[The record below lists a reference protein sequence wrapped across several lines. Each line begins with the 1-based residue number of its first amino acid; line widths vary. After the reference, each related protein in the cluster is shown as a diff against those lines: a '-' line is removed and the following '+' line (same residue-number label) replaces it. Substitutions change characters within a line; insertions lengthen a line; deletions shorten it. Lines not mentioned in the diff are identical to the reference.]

1 MPCPYFFCNTT
12 IKTEAKTTLWWCKF
26 MQLKEFRKTIPV
38 LLSKSFSQPIMLF
51 SEKQLN
57 LQEQRLCAIFAI
69 EIISVKNITN

>member
-1 MPCPYFFCNTT
+1 VPQPFHARKITQNQSNS
-12 IKTEAKTTLWWCKF
+12 IKIPF
-26 MQLKEFRKTIPV
+26 KTIPV

-69 EIISVKNITN
+69 EMISVKNITN